1 MYSIVHFGQERV
13 GDYLTDSYCQF
24 VLTDLLSTCYP
35 GQFKCPDHRCID
47 PNFVCDGD
55 RDCVDGAD
63 EQGCSEYLTYI
74 VFTKLTQLFAN

>member
-1 MYSIVHFGQERV
+1 M
-13 GDYLTDSYCQF
+13 
-24 VLTDLLSTCYP
+24 LTDLLSTCYP

-74 VFTKLTQLFAN
+74 VFIKLTQLFADQIYLHQVFCELSYDCKHA